1 MVRARVIVIAILAV
15 TTIEATTEAPGVEV
29 IEVIDLID
37 QMEIKQIKGTQ
48 TSLSLVLSELRGKIE
63 TSVTALMAPAAT
75 YREDDPGLQK
85 IEIEIEIEI
94 EGGTGIGIGTE
105 GVTVIIVDRVLT
117 REIVAEAGS
126 VAVVGPEIFIV
137 EAEEEDVMSIALPI
151 ETIEGTEAIEA
162 MKLETAVVSTE
173 TGIGIEVEIEIE
185 GVIEEETEKV
195 EKRERGRDAAIA
207 VAVAAAVSL
216 VQKRLM
222 VLGGLDS
229 HVTLIS

>member
-85 IEIEIEIEI
+85 IEIEIEIE
-94 EGGTGIGIGTE
+94 GGTGIGIGTE

-173 TGIGIEVEIEIE
+173 TGIGIGIEIEIEIE

>member
-85 IEIEIEIEI
+85 IEIEIEI